1 MPPVVAIDFDKT
13 LTLSPEDAYKIGGEE
28 PNPEMIEYVR
38 YLKEEKHFGI
48 ILWTARPWSHA
59 GHIAGL
65 ATMWG
70 VPFNGIRCEKGG
82 AEVYLDDKAV
92 NPADDGWQDRV
103 EEMAIVNDG

>member
-1 MPPVVAIDFDKT
+1 MPPIVAVDFDKT
-13 LTLSPEDAYKIGGEE
+13 LAVESVDPYTMGGEK
-28 PNPEMIEYVR
+28 PNEEMVEYVR
-38 YLKEEKHFGI
+38 YLKEVKHYTI

-65 ATMWG
+65 ATQWG

-92 NPADDGWQDRV
+92 NPADPDWQERV
-103 EEMAIVNDG
+103 EAMAVLNEE